1 MSTNRSWTHA
11 NQSYLYAWIKALRSR
26 LESLYEVSRTA
37 QGAAVG
43 TDLSDSVVSDATE
56 WTEPEWQEAARPP
69 ALLTL
74 CQLLRLSAFE
84 RGILMLCVAPA
95 LDPTMAQVYA
105 AVQGNPPR
113 PFATFNLALRC
124 FPHPQW
130 NPQWNELTPSAP
142 LRYWQLITP
151 VGEGPLT
158 TQALEL
164 DERILHY
171 LMGVTYLDPQ
181 LESCVFWSSAPTVLT
196 PSQQALAEQIV
207 SVWTRQESGAPLVNL
222 YGGTSA
228 SRAAIARAAGQY
240 KGARPYRL
248 QVLNLPRETEL
259 RNRFQ
264 RRWER
269 EAALGNH
276 TLFVDVDEL
285 SLQEKPAFLETFIQR
300 QGGRL
305 LVSSQEPI
313 RLAQRSVLPLEV
325 TRATAEELQQLWR
338 QVIGEDSLQQIDGPF
353 SAVVGPL
360 ISQFN
365 LDPSGIVQAA
375 EKVRQAGHGAAPL
388 NEKADA
394 QLLRSRLWAA
404 CREQARLRLDDLAQ
418 RLEPVATW
426 DDLVL
431 PAAQMQTLR
440 AIVSSVQQRSQV
452 YEEWGFGQKSRRGL
466 GISAL
471 FAGGSGTGKT
481 MSAEVLAQALTLDL
495 YRIDL
500 SAVVS
505 KYIGETEKNLRR
517 IFDAAEQG
525 GVILLFDE
533 ADALFGKRS
542 DVKSSHD
549 RHANIEV
556 SYLLQRMESYRG
568 LAILTTNFKNAIDAA
583 FLRRLRFVISF
594 PFPDAAQR
602 AEMWR
607 RVFPSQTPTQG
618 LAPEKLARLTV
629 AGGNIYSIA
638 MNAAFLASAEAS
650 PVTMRHLLQAARSE
664 YGKLDK
670 KLTDTEVR
678 GWT

>member
-1 MSTNRSWTHA
+1 MSSKRGAWTNLNQAYLHA
-11 NQSYLYAWIKALRSR
+11 WVRVLRSR
-26 LESLYEVSRTA
+26 LAELCEASDTAKKSAAGESVSATN
-37 QGAAVG
+37 
-43 TDLSDSVVSDATE
+43 SVFV
-56 WTEPEWQEAARPP
+56 EPDWPSEQRPP
-69 ALLTL
+69 ALFNL
-74 CQLLRLSAFE
+74 CHLLRLSAFE
-84 RGILMLCVAPA
+84 RGVLMLCVALE
-95 LDPTMAQVYA
+95 LDPSMAQLYVA
-105 AVQGNPPR
+105 AQGNPPR
-113 PFATFNLALRC
+113 PYATLNLALRC
-124 FPHPQW
+124 FPQSQW
-130 NPQWNELTPSAP
+130 NALTPSAP
-142 LRYWQLITP
+142 LRYWQLLTL

-158 TQALEL
+158 TQALAL

-181 LESCVFWSSAPTVLT
+181 LENYVSWSPSSTLLP
-196 PSQQALAEQIV
+196 PSQQTLAEQIV
-207 SVWTRQESGAPLVNL
+207 AKWMAEEAGSPLINL
-222 YGGTSA
+222 YGGTST
-228 SRAAIARAAGQY
+228 SRAAIAKVAGQY

-248 QVLNLPRETEL
+248 EISNLPAETEL

-276 TLFVDVDEL
+276 TLLIEIDDL
-285 SLQEKPAFLETFIQR
+285 NRQEKPAFLETFIQR
-300 QGGRL
+300 QQGRL
-305 LVSSQEPI
+305 LVSSDEPI
-313 RLAQRSVLPLEV
+313 KLSQRSVVRLEV
-325 TRATAEELQQLWR
+325 TPPSATELQQLWQ
-338 QVIGEDSLQQIDGPF
+338 QVMGEETLQQFEGSF
-353 SAVVGPL
+353 SSVVGPL
-360 ISQFN
+360 ISQFA
-365 LDPSGIVQAA
+365 LDPSGIGQVA
-375 EKVRQAGHGAAPL
+375 EKVRQGRQDSSPSSFSEQPL
-388 NEKADA
+388 KE
-394 QLLRSRLWAA
+394 QLWAA
-404 CREQARLRLDDLAQ
+404 CRQQARLRLDDLAQ

-426 DDLVL
+426 DELVL
-431 PAAQMQTLR
+431 PAVQMQTLK

-452 YEEWGFGQKSRRGL
+452 YEDWGFGQKSRRGL

-481 MSAEVLAQALTLDL
+481 MSAEVLAQALSLDL

-542 DVKSSHD
+542 EVKSSHD

-568 LAILTTNFKNAIDAA
+568 LAILTTNFKNAIDGA
-583 FLRRLRFVISF
+583 FLRRIRFVVSF
-594 PFPDAAQR
+594 PFPDATQR

-607 RVFPSQTPTQG
+607 RVFPAQTPTQS

-650 PVTMRHLLQAARSE
+650 PVTMRHLLQAAQSE
-664 YGKLDK
+664 YGKLGK

-678 GWT
+678 GWI